1 MPSHF
6 PRRYDSPRRMDEL
19 IKLVQAYRA
28 TDDLEQR
35 LQIATNLV
43 GRVAPALREYV
54 FTHSPPEMVEDISV
68 ETIGIIANTLLRFRG
83 TTDAQ
88 LWGWCY
94 EVVRN
99 RVRERLRR
107 RETDPLARTDPD
119 TLWTSL
125 EFAARGQPMSAGE
138 RLDLEY
144 ALDLLRKSKPP
155 CYDYLWT
162 HYVLGWDLAEVARS
176 FGLSYDAARMQ
187 VRRCLELAQALLGE
201 NR

>member
-1 MPSHF
+1 
-6 PRRYDSPRRMDEL
+6 MDEL
-19 IKLVQAYRA
+19 IKLVQAYRE

-35 LQIATNLV
+35 LQIATDLI
-43 GRVAPALREYV
+43 GQVAPALREYV
-54 FTHSPPEMVEDISV
+54 SAHSPAEMVADVSV
-68 ETIGIIANTLLRFRG
+68 ETVGIIANTLLRFRG
-83 TTDAQ
+83 TTDDQ
-88 LWGWCY
+88 LWAWCY
-94 EVVRN
+94 EVARN

-125 EFAARGQPMSAGE
+125 EFAAREQPMPAGE
-138 RLDLEY
+138 RLDFEY

-155 CYDYLWT
+155 CYDYLWN
-162 HYVLGWDLAEVARS
+162 HYVLGWDLAEVAQS

-187 VRRCLELAQALLGE
+187 VRRCLELAQSLVAA